1 MHGGGTNCDKDEALR
16 RNNKRD
22 TNHNMKDKLGDR
34 LACAPVVPLIGEND
48 AARAVAMANALGAG
62 GLSVI
67 EVVMR
72 SDDAQKGM
80 EAILAETEGLIVGA
94 GTVLTLEQAKSVRA
108 SGAEFI
114 VSPGL
119 VDEIAQYCLSENIPF
134 YPGTMTAGEV
144 QRAYALGLRDVKF
157 FPASLAGGVP
167 MLKALSSV
175 FREMRFM
182 PTGGVSAGN
191 LAEFLGLPSVLA
203 CGGSWL
209 TPKDAVEAGDYARIT
224 QLAKEA
230 VQIAKT
236 ARDM

>member
-1 MHGGGTNCDKDEALR
+1 MS
-16 RNNKRD
+16 D
-22 TNHNMKDKLGDR
+22 TLTER
-34 LACAPVVPLIGEND
+34 LAAAPVVPLIGEND
-48 AARAVAMANALGAG
+48 PTRAVSTANALAAG
-62 GLSVI
+62 GLTVI

-72 SDDAQKGM
+72 SSDAQKGM
-80 EAILAETEGLIVGA
+80 EAILAETEGLLVGA
-94 GTVLTLEQAKSVRA
+94 GTVLTLDQAKSVRA

-119 VDEIAQYCLSENIPF
+119 VDEIAVYCLDEGIPF
-134 YPGTMTAGEV
+134 FPGTMTAGEV

-191 LAEFLGLPSVLA
+191 LAEFLALPSVLA

-209 TPKDAVEAGDYARIT
+209 TPKDAVAIGDYPKIT
-224 QLAKEA
+224 NLASEA
-230 VQIAKT
+230 VNIAKA
-236 ARDM
+236 AR

>member
-1 MHGGGTNCDKDEALR
+1 MRDEL
-16 RNNKRD
+16 
-22 TNHNMKDKLGDR
+22 TSR
-34 LACAPVVPLIGEND
+34 LSAAPVVPLIGEND
-48 AARAVAMANALGAG
+48 AGRAVKTAEALAGG

-72 SDDAQKGM
+72 SSDAQKGM

-94 GTVLTLEQAKSVRA
+94 GTVLTLDQAKSVRA
-108 SGAEFI
+108 SGAQFI

-119 VDEIAQYCLSENIPF
+119 VDEIAEYCLAEDIPF

-144 QRAYALGLRDVKF
+144 QRAYALGLREVKF

-167 MLKALSSV
+167 MLKAFSSV

-191 LAEFLGLPSVLA
+191 LAEFLALPSVLA

-209 TPKDAVEAGDYARIT
+209 TPNEAVAAGDYSQIT
-224 QLAKEA
+224 TLASEA
-230 VQIAKT
+230 VSIAQA
-236 ARDM
+236 AR

>member
-1 MHGGGTNCDKDEALR
+1 MS
-16 RNNKRD
+16 D
-22 TNHNMKDKLGDR
+22 TLTER
-34 LACAPVVPLIGEND
+34 LAAAPVVPLIGEN
-48 AARAVAMANALGAG
+48 APTRAVSTATALAAG
-62 GLSVI
+62 GLTVI

-72 SDDAQKGM
+72 SSDAQKGM
-80 EAILAETEGLIVGA
+80 EAILAETEGLLVGA
-94 GTVLTLEQAKSVRA
+94 GTVLTLDQAKSVRA

-119 VDEIAQYCLSENIPF
+119 VDEIAVYCLDEGIPF
-134 YPGTMTAGEV
+134 FPGTMTAGEV

-175 FREMRFM
+175 FRELRFM

-191 LAEFLGLPSVLA
+191 LAEFLALPSVLA

-209 TPKDAVEAGDYARIT
+209 TPKDAVAIGDYPKIT
-224 QLAKEA
+224 NLASEA
-230 VQIAKT
+230 VNIAKA
-236 ARDM
+236 AR

>member
-1 MHGGGTNCDKDEALR
+1 MSETLSQRLEA
-16 RNNKRD
+16 
-22 TNHNMKDKLGDR
+22 
-34 LACAPVVPLIGEND
+34 APVVPLIGEND
-48 AARAVAMANALGAG
+48 AERAVKTANALAAG

-72 SDDAQKGM
+72 SDDAQRGM

-94 GTVLTLEQAKSVRA
+94 GTVLTLDQAKSVRA

-119 VDEIAQYCLSENIPF
+119 VDDIALYCLDEGIPF

-144 QRAYALGLRDVKF
+144 QRAYALGLREVKF

-167 MLKALSSV
+167 MLKAFGSV

-191 LAEFLGLPSVLA
+191 LHEFLALPHVLA

-209 TPKDAVEAGDYARIT
+209 TPKDAVASGDYAQIT
-224 QLAKEA
+224 QLASEA
-230 VQIAKT
+230 VAIAKA
-236 ARDM
+236 AR

>member
-1 MHGGGTNCDKDEALR
+1 MS
-16 RNNKRD
+16 D
-22 TNHNMKDKLGDR
+22 TLPER
-34 LACAPVVPLIGEND
+34 LAAAPVVPLIGENNPS
-48 AARAVAMANALGAG
+48 RAVRIAQALAAG
-62 GLSVI
+62 GLTVI

-72 SDDAQKGM
+72 SSGAQEGM

-94 GTVLTLEQAKSVRA
+94 GTVLTLDQAKSVRA

-119 VDEIAQYCLSENIPF
+119 VDEIARYCLDEGIPF
-134 YPGTMTAGEV
+134 FPGTMTAGEV
-144 QRAYALGLRDVKF
+144 QRAFALGLREVKF

-182 PTGGVSAGN
+182 PTGGVSASN
-191 LAEFLGLPSVLA
+191 LAEFLELPSVLA

-209 TPKDAVEAGDYARIT
+209 TPKNAVAIADYSKIT
-224 QLAKEA
+224 NLASEA
-230 VQIAKT
+230 VAIAKA
-236 ARDM
+236 AR

>member
-1 MHGGGTNCDKDEALR
+1 MSTELSG
-16 RNNKRD
+16 
-22 TNHNMKDKLGDR
+22 R
-34 LACAPVVPLIGEND
+34 LASAPVVPLIGEDD
-48 AARAVAMANALGAG
+48 ADVAVATAEALAAG

-72 SDDAQKGM
+72 SDGAQRGM
-80 EAILAETEGLIVGA
+80 EAILARTEGLIVGA
-94 GTVLTLEQAKSVRA
+94 GTVLTLDQAKSVRD
-108 SGAEFI
+108 SGAQFI

-119 VDEIAQYCLSENIPF
+119 VDEIAEFCLDEGMPF

-144 QRAYALGLRDVKF
+144 QRAYALGLREVKF

-167 MLKALSSV
+167 MLKAFGAV

-191 LAEFLGLPSVLA
+191 LAEFLALPHVLA

-209 TPKDAVEAGDYARIT
+209 TPKDALANGDYAAIT
-224 QLAKEA
+224 QLASEA
-230 VQIAKT
+230 VAIAKT
-236 ARDM
+236 AR

>member
-1 MHGGGTNCDKDEALR
+1 MNSTLSQ
-16 RNNKRD
+16 
-22 TNHNMKDKLGDR
+22 R
-34 LACAPVVPLIGEND
+34 LASALVVPLIGEND
-48 AARAVAMANALGAG
+48 PVRAVKTAEALAAG
-62 GLSVI
+62 GLTVI

-72 SDDAQKGM
+72 SSDAQKGM
-80 EAILAETEGLIVGA
+80 EAILRETEGLIVGA
-94 GTVLTLEQAKSVRA
+94 GTVLTLDQAKSVRA

-119 VDEIAQYCLSENIPF
+119 VDEIAIYCRDEGIPF
-134 YPGTMTAGEV
+134 FPGTMTAGEV
-144 QRAYALGLRDVKF
+144 QRAYALGLREVKF

-191 LAEFLGLPSVLA
+191 LADFLALPSVLA

-209 TPKDAVEAGDYARIT
+209 TPKEVVAIGDYSQIT
-224 QLAKEA
+224 TLASEA
-230 VQIAKT
+230 VAIARS
-236 ARDM
+236 AR

>member
-1 MHGGGTNCDKDEALR
+1 MSEDLSN
-16 RNNKRD
+16 
-22 TNHNMKDKLGDR
+22 R
-34 LACAPVVPLIGEND
+34 LSAAPVVPLIGEND
-48 AARAVAMANALGAG
+48 ATKAIAIAKALASG

-72 SDDAQKGM
+72 SADAQAGM
-80 EAILAETEGLIVGA
+80 EAILAQTEGLIVGA
-94 GTVLTLEQAKSVRA
+94 GTVLTLDQAKSVRA

-119 VDEIAQYCLSENIPF
+119 VDEIAVYCLDEGIPF
-134 YPGTMTAGEV
+134 FPGTMTAGEV
-144 QRAYALGLRDVKF
+144 QRAYALGLREVKF

-182 PTGGVSAGN
+182 PTGGVSAAN
-191 LAEFLGLPSVLA
+191 LSDFLALPSVLA

-209 TPKDAVEAGDYARIT
+209 TPKDAVEAGNYDTIT
-224 QLAKEA
+224 NLASEA
-230 VQIAKT
+230 VNIARS
-236 ARDM
+236 AR